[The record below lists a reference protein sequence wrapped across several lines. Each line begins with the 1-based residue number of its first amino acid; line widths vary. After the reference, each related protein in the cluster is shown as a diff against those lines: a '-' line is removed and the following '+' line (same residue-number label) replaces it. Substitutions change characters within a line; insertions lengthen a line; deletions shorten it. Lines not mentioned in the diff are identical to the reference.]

1 MSNTTPQPGD
11 EWQPGLEAWRAFV
24 TGNPILGLKP
34 GQWQL
39 NNAMRHAREE
49 LVRRDAARKIRNRY
63 WVFHR
68 ERFPIV
74 MFDILSGA
82 INRGRARHADDA
94 AADAA

>member
-39 NNAMRHAREE
+39 NNAMRHAR
-49 LVRRDAARKIRNRY
+49 
-63 WVFHR
+63 
-68 ERFPIV
+68 
-74 MFDILSGA
+74 
-82 INRGRARHADDA
+82 
-94 AADAA
+94 

>member
-1 MSNTTPQPGD
+1 MTKTTPQPGD
-11 EWQPGLEAWRAFV
+11 EWQPALEAWRAFV

-39 NNAMRHAREE
+39 TNAMRHARDE
-49 LVRRDAARKIRNRY
+49 LVRRDAARKVRGRF

-68 ERFPIV
+68 ERFPAA

-82 INRGRARHADDA
+82 IEQGRAASRDEVA
-94 AADAA
+94 A